1 MKSFL
6 KTENMVID
14 SHCHL
19 NKIKQDLDTV
29 LKNAKDNGVKYML
42 TICTELA
49 DVDEIKAITK
59 KYNNVLCT
67 FGIHPHEAENELL
80 SVEQIM
86 QFAKSMSAVAIGET
100 GLDYFY
106 DHSDR
111 KQQKQS
117 FKNHI
122 IAASKLG
129 LPLVVHTRD
138 AEDDTIAILDEM
150 RKQYDFKTIFH
161 CFSSDIRLAEYA
173 VKNDI
178 YLSASGILTFKK
190 SENVRDSFRLVPKN
204 LLLVET
210 DAPFLAPVPFRGKE
224 CEPVMTNNTLQT
236 LADIHHTPVE
246 DMARITTENF
256 RRLFKNCIK

>member
-6 KTENMVID
+6 KVKNMVVD

-29 LKNAKDNGVKYML
+29 INNAKENGVTHLL

-59 KYNNVLCT
+59 KYNNVMCT
-67 FGIHPHEAENELL
+67 FGIHPHEAEQELL
-80 SVEQIM
+80 TVNQIVK
-86 QFAKSMSAVAIGET
+86 FAKSMNAVAIGET

-106 DHSDR
+106 DYSDR
-111 KQQKQS
+111 KKQKES

-122 IAASKLG
+122 IAASQLD
-129 LPLVVHTRD
+129 LPIVIHTRD
-138 AEDDTIAILDEM
+138 AEDDTMLILDEM
-150 RKQYDFKTIFH
+150 RKTYNFKAIFH
-161 CFSSDIRLAEYA
+161 CFSSKQVLAEYA
-173 VKNDI
+173 VKHNI
-178 YLSASGILTFKK
+178 YMSASGILTFNK
-190 SENVRDSFRLVPKN
+190 SENVRDSFRIIPKN

-224 CEPVMTNNTLQT
+224 CEPVMTTTTLQV
-236 LADIHHTPVE
+236 LADLHQTPIE
-246 DMARITTENF
+246 EMAKQTTQNF
-256 RRLFKNCIK
+256 RTLFKNAIK